1 MLTTLDNKR
10 VSIPNNEVA
19 GARIVNYSAE
29 EKRRVEVTFSI
40 GYGDDYDRA
49 RALILRAI
57 DETGLALADP
67 APVVRMS
74 GHGASSISI
83 VTRVWVK
90 NADFAEMTFQL
101 YERVK
106 KLFDENGISIPYDQ
120 LDVHLTHT
128 GS

>member
-1 MLTTLDNKR
+1 
-10 VSIPNNEVA
+10 
-19 GARIVNYSAE
+19 
-29 EKRRVEVTFSI
+29 
-40 GYGDDYDRA
+40 
-49 RALILRAI
+49 
-57 DETGLALADP
+57 
-67 APVVRMS
+67 MS